1 MSTWPLEGTT
11 PLISDRYINTYY
23 CGTNA
28 ITMGQLLYLSANNT
42 VQPTTSANLKTIV
55 GFAMT
60 SATSGQK
67 VSVASRGCCRATAYG
82 TIAAGDQ
89 ITSASG
95 GAAGCIQTDN
105 STLNTTIIGQ
115 CIQGAAS
122 GGTAI
127 IMLW

>member
-23 CGTNA
+23 AGAA
-28 ITMGQLLYLSANNT
+28 ITMGQLLYISANNT
-42 VQPTTSANLKTIV
+42 VLPTTGANMKTVV

-60 SATSGQK
+60 AATASGQK
-67 VSVASRGCCRATAYG
+67 VSVASRGICRGTANG
-82 TIAAGDQ
+82 TISPGDQ
-89 ITSASG
+89 ITSSING
-95 GAAGCIQTDN
+95 EIQTDN
-105 STLNTTIIGQ
+105 SSLNTTIIGQ

-127 IMLW
+127 IALW